1 MAVKLLPSVLASRP
15 DQFRRRLRLALD
27 LQSEIHIDVMDGK
40 FVTTRSVGPSL
51 FSPRTLRI
59 RAEYHLMVLHPAEWI
74 PMIRRVHGRRAI
86 IHVERQPRLADI
98 IRDFRRQGISVS
110 LAINPRTPLA
120 RIGPYV
126 RMIRGLHVMTVR
138 PGRYHARFIPS
149 ALSRMSSFR
158 RRYPR
163 LPITVDGGMNS
174 RTIPLALAAGAQR
187 LVVGSDVM
195 LSAHPRWEWQRL
207 QTLIKGS

>member
-1 MAVKLLPSVLASRP
+1 MAAKLLPAVLATSP

-27 LQSEIHIDVMDGK
+27 LQREIHIDVMDGK
-40 FVTTRSVGPSL
+40 FVSTRSVGPSL

-59 RAEYHLMVLHPAEWI
+59 KAEYHLMVLHPAEWI
-74 PMIRRVHGRRAI
+74 PMIKRVHGRRAI
-86 IHVERQPRLADI
+86 LHVERQARLADI

-110 LAINPRTPLA
+110 LAISMGTPIA
-120 RIGPYV
+120 RIKPYL
-126 RMIRGLHVMTVR
+126 RLIRALHVMAVR
-138 PGRYHARFIPS
+138 PGRYQARFLPQ
-149 ALSRMSSFR
+149 AVSRISLLH

-163 LPITVDGGMNS
+163 LPISVDGGMNR

-187 LVVGSDVM
+187 IVVGSGVM

-207 QTLIKGS
+207 QALIKAS